1 MARSAAKEKK
11 VADFQDFFPP
21 IFVKELRQGLRANQ
35 FVWPFIVVQIAAILC
50 IAVEYTTRHVLEGTG
65 LIFSPEI
72 SQVMFYFLLWIIFAL
87 VLPLTLFGAL
97 QPELRGGRNV
107 ELLLMSNLSRW
118 QIVLG
123 KWFVGSVLSGLMLV
137 SLIPYWLV
145 RYLIGSVGNV
155 GVEVAQ
161 IFGIII
167 ANATMNSIVIGAS
180 GFQNYVGRVFMI
192 IVSAICCYLTAMG
205 GVIGIIGMSGFS
217 GATPSSWMV
226 VLAFFASLISM
237 ALIVVLNL
245 QMGRAKLRLFE
256 NPLDPPSTALIVVL
270 IICTPIMVGI
280 TAGITKGKGGWV
292 MVLVLLVLGLLI
304 DPGPGKK
311 NRKWAQA

>member
-1 MARSAAKEKK
+1 MAGRSKTRAKA
-11 VADFQDFFPP
+11 ADFWDFFSP

-35 FVWPFIVVQIAAILC
+35 FVWPFIVVQIAAIAS
-50 IAVEYTTRHVLEGTG
+50 IAVEYTARHVLDGG
-65 LIFSPEI
+65 GIVFSASMSAAI
-72 SQVMFYFLLWIIFAL
+72 FYFLLWTVFAV

-97 QPELRGGRNV
+97 QPELAGGRNV

-137 SLIPYWLV
+137 SLLPYWLV

-155 GVEVAQ
+155 GIEFAQ
-161 IFGIII
+161 IFGIIVT
-167 ANATMNSIVIGAS
+167 NATMNAIVIGAS
-180 GFQNYVGRVFMI
+180 GFRNYVGRVCIIFM
-192 IVSAICCYLTAMG
+192 SALCGYLTSLG
-205 GVIGIIGMSGFS
+205 GVMGIFGFS
-217 GATPSSWMV
+217 GATPSTFDW
-226 VLAFFASLISM
+226 VLGALASFASM
-237 ALIVVLNL
+237 GLIVVLNL

-280 TAGITKGKGGWV
+280 TAGVTGGKGGWV
-292 MVLVLLVLGLLI
+292 MVLILLGLGLMI